1 MESNKKKGN
10 IGTIATIAI
19 VAAGIFAY
27 NKFFRAKPNEYV
39 AFYNTVK
46 GLQSSSPVM
55 VRGVRVGKIKDVQI
69 QPDGLVKVTLLLH
82 SDMQL
87 PDSTK
92 AVLASSGLLGD
103 KSIALVYGNNKNY
116 MQPGDTLI
124 SELGNDDVAASNK
137 VEPITETVHYLL
149 YSADTTLR
157 GINVLLQHGLTTKF
171 IMPLKSFEKSIKKYE
186 DISADLNKDNS
197 ITNGIASANKSS
209 GELAA
214 KSTGWKKSLQSIQ
227 QSSREFADKN
237 MQQQLKDI
245 GGNVKKLSASVNDLS
260 KETGSINKM
269 ATDKSTYT
277 NASKQLDT
285 ANRSMKEL
293 KDNPPGFSI
302 FGKSKKK
309 K

>member
-1 MESNKKKGN
+1 MEPKKKKGN
-10 IGTIATIAI
+10 IGIIAAILI
-19 VAAGIFAY
+19 VATGVFVY
-27 NKFFRAKPNEYV
+27 NKFFRAKPNEYI
-39 AFYNTVK
+39 AFYNTVR

-55 VRGVRVGKIKDVQI
+55 VKGVRVGKIKDVQI
-69 QPDGLVKVTLLLH
+69 QPDGLVKVTLLLKG
-82 SDMQL
+82 DMQL

-92 AVLASSGLLGD
+92 AYLASSGLLGD
-103 KSIALVYGNNKNY
+103 KVIALVFSNSKNY
-116 MQPGDTLI
+116 MERGDTLI
-124 SELGNDDVAASNK
+124 SELGKDDAVVSAK

-157 GINVLLQHGLTTKF
+157 GINVLLQHGLSTKF

-186 DISADLNKDNS
+186 GISADLNKDNS
-197 ITNGIASANKSS
+197 ITNGIASAGKSS

-214 KSTGWKKSLQSIQ
+214 KSNDWKKSLQSIQ
-227 QSSREFADKN
+227 QSTRELADKN

-277 NASKQLDT
+277 NAAKQLDT
-285 ANRSMKEL
+285 INSSMKEL